1 MIQFAYPGMLWLLL
15 LLVPMIVWYIMKF
28 RTAYPSIHISSTS
41 PFAGAGRPWKLYFLH
56 GTFILRL
63 IAVSAIIVMLAR
75 PQTRDSWRTTH
86 TEGIDIVLALDVSP
100 SMLAR
105 DFKPDRLEAA
115 KNVATSFVNSREDD
129 NIGLVLFAEESLTGV
144 PMTMDREVLTNYISN
159 IQMGMLGNATAI
171 GDGIATSVNRLKNS
185 SSKSKVI
192 ILLTDGSN
200 NAGLVA
206 PITASELAKQYGIKI
221 YTIGIGTNG
230 MAPYPQQNYFG
241 KIEYVPQE
249 VVIDEGTLKE
259 IAAQT
264 GGKYFRATGNNVLQD
279 VFEQIDQLEK
289 TAMDVR
295 NFTSTEDNYMIWAV
309 IALIA
314 ICLEILLRNTILRTL
329 P

>member
-1 MIQFAYPGMLWLLL
+1 MLWLFLL
-15 LLVPMIVWYIMKF
+15 FVPIIAWHIAKRKTSF
-28 RTAYPSIHISSTS
+28 PTIHISSTS
-41 PFAGAGRPWKLYFLH
+41 PFAGLRPSVKGYLLH
-56 GTFILRL
+56 GLLLLRL
-63 IAVSAIIVMLAR
+63 VAIGAVIIMLAR
-75 PQTRDSWRTTH
+75 PQTKDSWHTTH
-86 TEGIDIVLALDVSP
+86 TNGIDIVLALDVSP

-115 KNVATSFVNSREDD
+115 KKVATSFISTREND

-159 IQMGMLGNATAI
+159 IEMGMLGNATAI

-185 SSKSKVI
+185 STKSKVI

-200 NAGLVA
+200 NTGLVA
-206 PITASELAKQYGIKI
+206 PVTAAELAKKYGIKI

-230 MAPYPQQNYFG
+230 MALYPQQNYFG

-249 VVIDEGTLKE
+249 VVIDEATLKE

-264 GGKYFRATGNNVLQD
+264 GGRYFRATGNNVLKEI
-279 VFEQIDQLEK
+279 FEQIDTLEK
-289 TAMDVR
+289 TEMDVR
-295 NFTSTEDNYMIWAV
+295 NFSHTEDNYMIWAV
-309 IALIA
+309 IALA
-314 ICLEILLRNTILRTL
+314 ALTFEILLRNTFLRTI